1 MPVSPTLPGALF
13 ARLRAAAGADWTAY
27 VDHAFVR
34 GMGDGSLPLASFRH
48 YLIQDYL
55 FLFQFARAYAMA
67 AAKADTLAD
76 LRRASLGLSALTH
89 TEMGL
94 HVRYCADWGID
105 EAAMIATPEAAPTVA
120 YTRYVLDRGFAG
132 DLLDLHVALA
142 PCMAG
147 YAEIGARLAADPA
160 TKWDGNPYRSWIET
174 YAGAEYQREAA
185 EGALYLDE
193 LWARRGS
200 DARFKGVAA
209 IFRTATRLEA
219 DFWEMGLTAKA

>member
-1 MPVSPTLPGALF
+1 MAAPLPGTLYT
-13 ARLRAAAGADWTAY
+13 RLRAAAGADWTAY
-27 VDHAFVR
+27 TEHAFVR
-34 GMGDGSLPLASFRH
+34 GMADGTLPVACFRH

-55 FLFQFARAYAMA
+55 FLFQFARAYALA

-76 LRRASLGLSALTH
+76 LRRASAGLAALAD

-94 HVRYCADWGID
+94 HVRYCAGWGID
-105 EAAMIATPEAAPTVA
+105 EAAMLATPEALETVA
-120 YTRYVLDRGFAG
+120 YTRYVMDCGYSG

-160 TKWDGNPYRSWIET
+160 TKLEGNPYRSWIET
-174 YAGAEYQREAA
+174 YAGAEYQDAAAA
-185 EGALYLDE
+185 ESEYLDT
-193 LWARRGS
+193 LWERRGS
-200 DARFKGVAA
+200 EGRFEGVST

-219 DFWEMGLTAKA
+219 AFWQMGLAAAG